1 MRILVAGEMLK
12 ERRTE
17 LGLTQESVCDGLC
30 SPVTMS
36 RIENGTQN
44 PSKSTLTALLQR
56 LGLPGESF
64 YALVSDRE
72 AEMDRLQTEIT
83 SCNVRED
90 PQAGLE
96 KLERLD
102 ELNNDRDPIV
112 KQFVLRARAILGRKE
127 GDAIVPYTPQEELEL
142 LGQAI
147 RLTVPKFDGKNL
159 SRRLYS
165 TNEIKL
171 LNQMAIA
178 YYNAGEKETA
188 LEFYRQLLA
197 LCEGDFEESRKKD
210 GLLTLIAGNYARLL
224 CMERKFEEAL
234 GVAHK
239 GLKVCR
245 EYGQYRMLSHLLG
258 FIAESYCF
266 LGNTEESRKLYY
278 QAYYTFLAIGDEKNA
293 KIIQK
298 DVEKFLRID
307 FP

>member
-1 MRILVAGEMLK
+1 MRILVVGEMLK
-12 ERRTE
+12 EKRME
-17 LGLTQESVCDGLC
+17 MGLTQKDVCEGLC

-36 RIENGTQN
+36 RIESGAQT
-44 PSKSTLTALLQR
+44 PSKSTLGALLQR
-56 LGLPGESF
+56 LGLPGECY
-64 YALVSDRE
+64 YALVNGRE
-72 AEMDRLQTEIT
+72 AEMDRLQIEIT
-83 SCNVRED
+83 ACNTRED
-90 PQAGLE
+90 RQAGLE

-234 GVAHK
+234 GVANK
-239 GLKVCR
+239 GIKVCR
-245 EYGQYRMLSHLLG
+245 EYGQGWMLPHLLSYV
-258 FIAESYCF
+258 AESYCF
-266 LGNTEESRKLYY
+266 LGNVEKSCELYR
-278 QAYYTFLAIGDEKNA
+278 QAYYVFLAYDDKKNA
-293 KIIQK
+293 YIIQE
-298 DVEKFLRID
+298 DAQKFLKLD
-307 FP
+307 LP

>member
-197 LCEGDFEESRKKD
+197 LCEGDFEESRKKE
-210 GLLTLIAGNYARLL
+210 GTMTLIAYNYARLL
-224 CMERKFEEAL
+224 CLERRFEEAL
-234 GVAHK
+234 GIAHK
-239 GLKVCR
+239 GWEVCTK
-245 EYGQYRMLSHLLG
+245 YGQYLMLPGVIGLA
-258 FIAESYCF
+258 AESYCF
-266 LGNTEESRKLYY
+266 LGNAEKSKELYY

>member
-56 LGLPGESF
+56 LGLPGESC
-64 YALVSDRE
+64 YALVSGKE

-142 LGQAI
+142 LEQAI

-165 TNEIKL
+165 TGEIKL
-171 LNQMAIA
+171 LNQMAIT

-197 LCEGDFEESRKKD
+197 LCEGDFEESRKKE
-210 GLLTLIAGNYARLL
+210 GIMTLIAGNYTRLL
-224 CMERKFEEAL
+224 CLERRFEEAL
-234 GVAHK
+234 GVANK
-239 GLKVCR
+239 GIKVCR
-245 EYGQYRMLSHLLG
+245 EYGQGWMLPHLLSYV
-258 FIAESYCF
+258 AESYCF
-266 LGNTEESRKLYY
+266 LGNVEKSCELYR
-278 QAYYTFLAIGDEKNA
+278 QAYYVFLAYDDKKNA
-293 KIIQK
+293 YIIQEDAK
-298 DVEKFLRID
+298 KFLKLD
-307 FP
+307 LP